1 MSTQSL
7 LQSVTS
13 HVLSATKV
21 SIEVNEVLHDTQK
34 LIDDVAERAQRL
46 NETLASVAEQSL
58 DMTAI
63 ANEIIQEELNFALD
77 KHLDAEKVE
86 ALFTE
91 AVNELD
97 LDQLTATMADSEQM
111 IDNIRDKVREFLD
124 TELIN
129 KLPDIEGSI
138 VELKHTLFDSI
149 NSSIGIKVTEST
161 QALTDTIAEEL
172 KHLIDQLTDDIQ
184 DTIDKF
190 IVDTEQ
196 DESQT
201 LQAAINQL
209 EPAFEAVKSAIDEL
223 TRAAEPFGI
232 SVE

>member
-97 LDQLTATMADSEQM
+97 LDQLTATMADSDQM